1 MKSKNRLIVALLIT
15 GVVLFLVM
23 QFWSVSRK
31 NRDDAYRLAQL
42 NPSTHDIHS
51 VMEYM
56 NPYMGNN
63 SNTINLFNHLPLA
76 IDNRSFH
83 LISEE
88 FTLEVIYQDT
98 LLEAG
103 KESMKQQSYAAEG
116 LKDELNKIYGN
127 AARKALIYDSAA
139 AFLLIGN
146 LEQINYRFA
155 DGTYQVKRT
164 QMESFY
170 PDFDHI
176 LDHDAW
182 KQQVQDPLSSDAYV
196 DETFEACFTK
206 Q

>member
-1 MKSKNRLIVALLIT
+1 MKSKNRLIVAFLIT

-23 QFWSVSRK
+23 QFWVTSQK
-31 NRDDAYRLAQL
+31 NRDEAYRLAQL
-42 NPSTHDIHS
+42 NPSTHDITS
-51 VMEYM
+51 IMEYK

-63 SNTINLFNHLPLA
+63 SNIVNLFYHLPLA
-76 IDNRSFH
+76 TDNRSFH
-83 LISEE
+83 LIPDE

-98 LLEAG
+98 FLEAG
-103 KESMKQQSYAAEG
+103 KASMKQQSYAAEG
-116 LKDELNKIYGN
+116 PADELNKIYVN
-127 AARKALIYDSAA
+127 TAQKALIYDSAA

-146 LEQINYRFA
+146 LQQINYRFA

-170 PDFDHI
+170 ADFNQI

-182 KQQVQDPLSSDAYV
+182 KQQVQDPLSNTFYV
-196 DETFEACFTK
+196 DETFEACFTR